1 MKKIFLVLALLAGCL
16 SLDAKSDDDQK
27 PLYISVQGGTAI
39 NVYEN
44 YFTIA
49 SSDRSMFTWQGAVAV
64 GYDIIQGITLRL
76 QLESGKNIGACNVLQ
91 TSGGGFYPYN
101 FYNVNG
107 FADVILDLKGRQRM
121 EDAFRPKL
129 VGGVGAAYTFGFTD
143 SGHPWQVVEKDNL
156 AFGFRLGGIAEY
168 NLNSSM
174 AIFAEFTGEFF
185 SDGYNGLQPSK
196 KDKEQF
202 TGYPGLPLDV
212 RGLLSVGM
220 LYRF

>member
-1 MKKIFLVLALLAGCL
+1 MALLAGCA
-16 SLDAKSDDDQK
+16 SLGARTGDDRS
-27 PLYISVQGGTAI
+27 PWYVSLQGGPML
-39 NVYEN
+39 NLYEN

-49 SSDRSMFTWQGAVAV
+49 SSDRSMFTWQGAVSV
-64 GYDIIQGITLRL
+64 GYDIIPGICLRL
-76 QLESGKNIGACNVLQ
+76 QLESGKDIGACNVLQ
-91 TSGGGFYPYN
+91 TSGDGFYPYN
-101 FYNVNG
+101 FYNVNT

-168 NLNSSM
+168 DFDNGLG
-174 AIFAEFTGEFF
+174 IFAELTGEAFT
-185 SDGYNGLQPSK
+185 DGYNGLQPSK

-202 TGYPGLPLDV
+202 TGYPGLPLDL
-212 RGLLSVGM
+212 RGLFSIGL